1 MAAMFVSLRRTQTWR
16 LHTKLYKFGW
26 HTSANN
32 LRMKNSRDLILGEVV
47 YISIIYRI
55 SDSWLYSLNGY
66 DFSFDHMTGENRELY
81 KWKILHD
88 RAWIWI
94 LSLSVQFNIS
104 RVQRMSE
111 MLSWSQEDKIHIHK
125 RACNSGAPA
134 DRTATKQSPILIWE
148 RKGNPSMNLLVVN
161 MASGIARGRVPTTMT
176 TATESRKMA
185 AILQIIGW
193 QGLTETSIYRL
204 LLWYWTTLLWSIDTC
219 QSKVSADQ
227 YHVTISWAQVYSSSR
242 SRVFFEVDRWP
253 SSVFFIASWAHVR
266 LTLLKTRQD
275 CSEAC

>member
-1 MAAMFVSLRRTQTWR
+1 MTDVSVTLWPPCLCPSEGHKHGVSIQSSINLGDTLPQITCEWKTAETWFLAR
-16 LHTKLYKFGW
+16 LFIYQLSTVSPILDFIHWMVTILVLIAWLVKTENCINGRYYMTVHGYEFYLWVF
-26 HTSANN
+26 
-32 LRMKNSRDLILGEVV
+32 NS
-47 YISIIYRI
+47 ISHE
-55 SDSWLYSLNGY
+55 W
-66 DFSFDHMTGENRELY
+66 
-81 KWKILHD
+81 
-88 RAWIWI
+88 
-94 LSLSVQFNIS
+94 
-104 RVQRMSE
+104 VQRMSE

-134 DRTATKQSPILIWE
+134 DWTATKQSPILIWE
-148 RKGNPSMNLLVVN
+148 RKGNPSMNFLVVN

-242 SRVFFEVDRWP
+242 SCVFFEVDRWP
-253 SSVFFIASWAHVR
+253 SSVF
-266 LTLLKTRQD
+266 LLHRGLMLG
-275 CSEAC
+275 